1 MDNELEVVTNEGL
14 ATVEEATMDQTKSLL
29 VGGACGL
36 AIGAG
41 ATIGIYYLIKLL
53 RSKKAKKAEA
63 EESEDK
69 SEE

>member
-1 MDNELEVVTNEGL
+1 
-14 ATVEEATMDQTKSLL
+14 MDQTKSLL